1 MTLSALII
9 ARNEENKIE
18 YTLKSLN
25 FVDEIVVILDRSIDK
40 TKKIAS
46 KYTKKIYEGSW
57 ESEGKRR
64 NFGISKCSS
73 KWIFEIDAD
82 ELIKKPL
89 EKEIIKKLKFN
100 NCDFYYVPMSNY
112 IGNKKITKGWMA
124 CLAPDGKFC
133 LFRKGKKIWID
144 GSVHPQ
150 YQINGKKGGTFVNSL
165 NHYLSKDISDL
176 LSKFNRN
183 TSLYANDLRKKRESL
198 NKLTSV
204 RKIFSRFIKSFIT
217 RRGFELGGIGVL
229 IGILC
234 AIYPYVSAIK
244 CREDKIKF

>member
-1 MTLSALII
+1 MNLSALII
-9 ARNEENKIE
+9 ARNEQKKIE
-18 YTLKSLN
+18 LTLKSLS
-25 FVDEIVVILDRSIDK
+25 FVDEIVVILDRSIDD

-57 ESEGKRR
+57 KSEGKRR
-64 NFGISKCSS
+64 NYGISKCSS
-73 KWIFEIDAD
+73 QWILEIDAD
-82 ELIKKPL
+82 ELVTKSL
-89 EKEIIKKLKFN
+89 EKEIIQKLKFKN
-100 NCDFYYVPMSNY
+100 FDFYYVSLTNF

-133 LFRKGKKIWID
+133 LFRKGTKVWID

-150 YQINGKKGGTFVNSL
+150 YQIKGKKGKPFANSL
-165 NHYLSKDISDL
+165 NHYLSKDISEL

-183 TSLYANDLRKKRESL
+183 TTLYADDLRKEGKSL
-198 NKLTSV
+198 QKLISV

-217 RRGFELGGIGVL
+217 RRGFQFGGLGVL

-244 CREDKIKF
+244 CREDRIKF